1 MSIKWVTVTI
11 FGWLFSALVQAQ
23 SFPSKPIRMVVPYTA
38 GGPADLLVR
47 ALGQK
52 LADAW
57 RQQVIV
63 ENKPGAN
70 EIIAAQDVA
79 KSPPDGYNW
88 LLASDAV
95 YSLNPFLYSKL
106 PYDPA
111 KDFVPVARIVTANL
125 MLVVRPDFPA
135 ANVRELIDYAKK
147 NPGKLNYGTV
157 GAGGV
162 NHLAM
167 AWFNTLNG
175 LEMQPVH
182 YKGLVNGLQPPSAH
196 SRRADIRGGGGAG
209 LRCIVLLRA
218 GGARRHATRHR
229 GKARRRVGEDRAE
242 GGIPRAPDDAGLR
255 AGGRDAGAVRRL
267 PEARSRA
274 RAEKG
279 AGFGREARLSGR
291 CARCARSARCS
302 SPACWR
308 ARRSSIRA
316 SMTSRPPTSI
326 FGRPTGRCARRWSA
340 PLPGERAGSRCR
352 HSMSRNASGAAS
364 ACIAST
370 ARNATARPA
379 WRPSPSRS
387 ACCRCRRTSRSWRD
401 SAAPRRFIRRCPPA

>member
-1 MSIKWVTVTI
+1 MK
-11 FGWLFSALVQAQ
+11 FLAAALLLITSLAQAQ
-23 SFPSKPIRMVVPYTA
+23 PYPSKPIRIVVPYTA

-52 LADAW
+52 LTDAW
-57 RQQVIV
+57 GQQVIV

-79 KSPPDGYNW
+79 KSPADGYNW

-111 KDFVPVARIVTANL
+111 KDFAPVTRIVTANL
-125 MLVVRPDFPA
+125 MLVARPDFPA

-182 YKGLVNGLQPPSAH
+182 YKGLVNGLQ
-196 SRRADIRGGGGAG
+196 DIMTNRLDVMFAVIGGAAPHIKAGKIKALATSGSHRHPLIAEVPTFAEAG
-209 LRCIVLLRA
+209 LRDFDASFYFALAAPAGTPREIVVKLAAESAKIVQTADFRERLTTL
-218 GGARRHATRHR
+218 GFEP
-229 GKARRRVGEDRAE
+229 VGETPEQFAAFLKRDRDLAQKK
-242 GGIPRAPDDAGLR
+242 
-255 AGGRDAGAVRRL
+255 VQ
-267 PEARSRA
+267 
-274 RAEKG
+274 
-279 AGFGREARLSGR
+279 
-291 CARCARSARCS
+291 
-302 SPACWR
+302 
-308 ARRSSIRA
+308 
-316 SMTSRPPTSI
+316 
-326 FGRPTGRCARRWSA
+326 
-340 PLPGERAGSRCR
+340 
-352 HSMSRNASGAAS
+352 ASGAKL
-364 ACIAST
+364 
-370 ARNATARPA
+370 
-379 WRPSPSRS
+379 
-387 ACCRCRRTSRSWRD
+387 D
-401 SAAPRRFIRRCPPA
+401 

>member
-1 MSIKWVTVTI
+1 MR
-11 FGWLFSALVQAQ
+11 LLAAALALGISLAQAQ
-23 SFPSKPIRMVVPYTA
+23 SYPSKPIRMVVPYTA

-52 LADAW
+52 LTDAW
-57 RQQVIV
+57 GQQVIV

-111 KDFVPVARIVTANL
+111 KDFAPVARIVTANL
-125 MLVVRPDFPA
+125 MLVARPDFPA

-182 YKGLVNGLQPPSAH
+182 YKGLVNGLQDIMT
-196 SRRADIRGGGGAG
+196 SRLDAMFAVIGGAAPHIKAGKMKALATSGSHRHPLIPDVPTFAEAG
-209 LRCIVLLRA
+209 LRDFDASFYFALAAPAGTPRDIVAKLAAESAKIVHTAEFRERLTTL
-218 GGARRHATRHR
+218 GFEP
-229 GKARRRVGEDRAE
+229 VGETPAEFAAFLKRDRELAQKK
-242 GGIPRAPDDAGLR
+242 
-255 AGGRDAGAVRRL
+255 VR
-267 PEARSRA
+267 
-274 RAEKG
+274 
-279 AGFGREARLSGR
+279 
-291 CARCARSARCS
+291 
-302 SPACWR
+302 
-308 ARRSSIRA
+308 
-316 SMTSRPPTSI
+316 
-326 FGRPTGRCARRWSA
+326 
-340 PLPGERAGSRCR
+340 
-352 HSMSRNASGAAS
+352 ASGAKL
-364 ACIAST
+364 
-370 ARNATARPA
+370 
-379 WRPSPSRS
+379 
-387 ACCRCRRTSRSWRD
+387 D
-401 SAAPRRFIRRCPPA
+401 

>member
-1 MSIKWVTVTI
+1 MR
-11 FGWLFSALVQAQ
+11 LLAAALALGVSLAQAQ
-23 SFPSKPIRMVVPYTA
+23 SYPSKPIRMVVPYTA

-52 LADAW
+52 LTDAW
-57 RQQVIV
+57 GQQVIV

-111 KDFVPVARIVTANL
+111 KDFAPVARIVTANL
-125 MLVVRPDFPA
+125 MLVARPDFPA

-182 YKGLVNGLQPPSAH
+182 YKGLVNGLQDIMT
-196 SRRADIRGGGGAG
+196 SRLDVMFAVIGGAAPHIKAGKMKALATSGSHRHPLILDVPTFAEAG
-209 LRCIVLLRA
+209 LRDFDASFYFALAAPAGTPRDIVAKLAAESAKIVHTAEFRERLTTL
-218 GGARRHATRHR
+218 GFEP
-229 GKARRRVGEDRAE
+229 VGETPAEFAAFLKRDRELAQKK
-242 GGIPRAPDDAGLR
+242 
-255 AGGRDAGAVRRL
+255 VQ
-267 PEARSRA
+267 
-274 RAEKG
+274 
-279 AGFGREARLSGR
+279 
-291 CARCARSARCS
+291 
-302 SPACWR
+302 
-308 ARRSSIRA
+308 
-316 SMTSRPPTSI
+316 
-326 FGRPTGRCARRWSA
+326 
-340 PLPGERAGSRCR
+340 
-352 HSMSRNASGAAS
+352 ASGAKL
-364 ACIAST
+364 
-370 ARNATARPA
+370 
-379 WRPSPSRS
+379 
-387 ACCRCRRTSRSWRD
+387 D
-401 SAAPRRFIRRCPPA
+401 